1 MKSPIQSIR
10 ISVKTA
16 NTLEQFMATHTV
28 SPADSVSL
36 VVRPSSKHKGVIR
49 GNSEDLHLFATLV
62 MTSAEATDAQGRSAL
77 KKETQERLRAA
88 ARELLCA
95 VIPSESVNIQW
106 QEDAVVEVSLPL
118 TPASV
123 EEKSAPACFAV
134 YTQMYGEPAVLH
146 STHANQERAI
156 MQWSTIQGPDLAW
169 VESVEE
175 SAPAVEEEEERT
187 LLSPEEVWEYAMEE
201 RAVEELDQ
209 RVRAHMGSYAA
220 ALSADVQRVRAVR
233 ELDQR
238 VRTLC
243 PESLRALL
251 PRVVFSNISPM
262 VELLAPDTVMDCC
275 ISEEEHR
282 KLHTED
288 CSDWEDCDCDYREPL
303 SFYLVEQSFS
313 DMLREQGELIYDF
326 NGVLVWGR
334 ETFGQLLE
342 EDVVVRR
349 ALYKLFPQELSSVKE
364 PQVTSP
370 ARHHIPLENL
380 PSLLAS
386 GVWGVELACSAYKGT
401 RGDALLVIHMGSYAA
416 SLSADVDLWC
426 SRIRYL
432 LELTDSTAPQWRAVL
447 LPLLAVELSPQD
459 QDKVKSALINRVLSG
474 VEKLNESYPVNEWGT
489 PYAFEM
495 YCSLSQMVCDLLQ
508 HIARTC

>member
-1 MKSPIQSIR
+1 
-10 ISVKTA
+10 
-16 NTLEQFMATHTV
+16 
-28 SPADSVSL
+28 
-36 VVRPSSKHKGVIR
+36 
-49 GNSEDLHLFATLV
+49 
-62 MTSAEATDAQGRSAL
+62 
-77 KKETQERLRAA
+77 
-88 ARELLCA
+88 
-95 VIPSESVNIQW
+95 
-106 QEDAVVEVSLPL
+106 
-118 TPASV
+118 
-123 EEKSAPACFAV
+123 
-134 YTQMYGEPAVLH
+134 
-146 STHANQERAI
+146 
-156 MQWSTIQGPDLAW
+156 
-169 VESVEE
+169 
-175 SAPAVEEEEERT
+175 VEEEEERT